1 MVVSPLS
8 RLAIALMLGVLSDNP
23 QLAGKLLVGEMEGMR
38 SARRGDFRVIY
49 EIEEDTR
56 TVVEIPH
63 LPER

>member
-1 MVVSPLS
+1 
-8 RLAIALMLGVLSDNP
+8 MLGVLSDNP
-23 QLAGKLLVGEMEGMR
+23 QLAGEMEGMR

>member
-1 MVVSPLS
+1 M
-8 RLAIALMLGVLSDNP
+8 LSDNP

>member
-1 MVVSPLS
+1 
-8 RLAIALMLGVLSDNP
+8 MLGVLSDNP